1 MKKHRKMKKIF
12 NQKKVAVWVV
22 ATLALLMVVSCKDDK
37 ETVSG
42 FTLNQTEAQFVNNGG
57 VIELNIATD
66 QEWTAITDA
75 DWCMVTPATGVG
87 SGVCVIKADSSYLY
101 KERVGKVRFYAG
113 NEMKEVVIKQFG
125 YAPVIEFT
133 SNEVSIPSYAPSD
146 KSFIDV
152 EASSNIPF
160 EVEIP
165 VEDQAWLTIEG
176 ATSYEPS
183 TTIPRKQKFRFKF
196 KTYTEFKAD
205 RVANVAFK
213 EVKKNRDGTT
223 EVITQILKIV
233 QEAAPK
239 IVPSRE
245 GDSLAILS
253 IARVL
258 GMGGELWPTS
268 RPMIYW
274 DDVEMEERTF
284 MYDDGE
290 GTREERTEL
299 RVISVRYFMFD
310 SDEGIPYQVKFLS
323 ELETLIV
330 TSNSNAFMRKIDL
343 GPEITELTKLK
354 SLSLMGYGIRSLPE
368 QMGNM
373 VSLEELD
380 LNGNNF
386 LKLPLDILYQL
397 PSLKYLN
404 FGGNRISGNVVNL
417 QTDIPKD
424 FTLETI
430 GMGGEIPSEIFRLNQ
445 LEYLN
450 LSYNYFYGSIPAMEG
465 ETNVMPNLK
474 ALSLNL
480 NRLTGDIPDWILKHK
495 RLGCW
500 NPYMLIFTQEG
511 RDHMGRYAVFNNE
524 PSRLPDC
531 PDWNEEDEE
540 IASRLPKLTT
550 RDKETGVPLH
560 GNWRYYNMLTK

>member
-1 MKKHRKMKKIF
+1 MKKHRKMKQIF

-22 ATLALLMVVSCKDDK
+22 VTLALLMVVSCKDDK

-87 SGVCVIKADSSYLY
+87 SGVCIIKADSSYLY
-101 KERVGKVRFYAG
+101 KERVGKVCFYAG

-146 KSFIDV
+146 KAFIDV

-165 VEDQAWLTIEG
+165 VEDQGWLTIEG

-196 KTYTEFKAD
+196 KTYTDFKAD
-205 RVANVAFK
+205 RIANVTFK

-253 IARVL
+253 IARTL
-258 GMGGELWPTS
+258 GMGGDLWPTS

-310 SDEGIPYQVKFLS
+310 SDEGIPYQVKYLS

-531 PDWNEEDEE
+531 PDWTEEDEE